1 MILLL
6 ISFLNLGH
14 KSKIPWVI
22 LIQRFYWIYNQYML
36 FKGEEDQEAYDI
48 NRLKKPADD
57 TIKKPS
63 NITELPMDKPKK
75 HRQYLEI
82 PKII

>member
-1 MILLL
+1 
-6 ISFLNLGH
+6 
-14 KSKIPWVI
+14 
-22 LIQRFYWIYNQYML
+22 ML